1 LTYKELFK
9 NNPIVQKLATIQLV
23 AYFGA
28 WFSNVAIYTLLVNLG
43 ASPIIISI
51 VVAMHFIPGI
61 LLSPISG
68 SIVDRIEAKRLMLI
82 LMSIELSMTLCFL
95 FINTLDEIWLLLV
108 FIFIRMSAASMFFTT
123 EMALMPKLLSG
134 DVLSK
139 VNEIHSIIWSFTFTA
154 GMALGGIVVNI
165 WGIKTAFIIDGLFF
179 LSAIVLVI
187 GTNFNYEHK
196 KVTVKILH
204 SIQEG
209 ITYLKNNKHLFHFIL
224 LHAAIGFTAFDSLV
238 TLLADFYYKY
248 IIAVPLAIG
257 LTNATR
263 SLALMIGPLLIT
275 NWINKERI
283 FYVFLFQGITVILW
297 GLIQY
302 NFYFGLLGTF
312 LTGLVSTTLWS
323 HTYAMLQERC
333 EQEYLGRVLAY
344 NEMFFMLSMAM
355 TTMFIGIMANYIGLN
370 IITMIIGV
378 AFILVGFYYKK
389 VLSWKI

>member
-1 LTYKELFK
+1 MTYKELFK

-139 VNEIHSIIWSFTFTA
+139 VNEI
-154 GMALGGIVVNI
+154 
-165 WGIKTAFIIDGLFF
+165 
-179 LSAIVLVI
+179 
-187 GTNFNYEHK
+187 
-196 KVTVKILH
+196 
-204 SIQEG
+204 
-209 ITYLKNNKHLFHFIL
+209 
-224 LHAAIGFTAFDSLV
+224 
-238 TLLADFYYKY
+238 
-248 IIAVPLAIG
+248 
-257 LTNATR
+257 
-263 SLALMIGPLLIT
+263 
-275 NWINKERI
+275 
-283 FYVFLFQGITVILW
+283 
-297 GLIQY
+297 
-302 NFYFGLLGTF
+302 
-312 LTGLVSTTLWS
+312 
-323 HTYAMLQERC
+323 
-333 EQEYLGRVLAY
+333 
-344 NEMFFMLSMAM
+344 
-355 TTMFIGIMANYIGLN
+355 
-370 IITMIIGV
+370 
-378 AFILVGFYYKK
+378 
-389 VLSWKI
+389 